1 VPLPPSATAPGVAAS
16 AMIVTI
22 DGPAAAG
29 KGTLARR
36 LADHLG
42 LAYLD
47 SGKLYRAVG
56 LKLLR
61 QGLDPADAGAAAR
74 IAQTVGIG
82 DLDEPGLD
90 DEAVAQ
96 AATIVAAYPK
106 VREALLLVQRD
117 FAANPPENRPGAVI
131 DGRDIG
137 TVVCPDADHKFF
149 VTASLEI
156 RAARR
161 LNELLERGVESIH
174 SRVLRDMK
182 ARDDR
187 DSGRQTSPLAPAG
200 DAHLLDTTG
209 LDPDEA
215 FAAALALIER

>member
-1 VPLPPSATAPGVAAS
+1 MIVAI
-16 AMIVTI
+16 AMIVAI

-36 LADHLG
+36 LADHFG

-74 IAQTVGIG
+74 IARTVGIG
-82 DLDEPGLD
+82 DLDEAGLD
-90 DEAVAQ
+90 DEATAK
-96 AATIVAAYPK
+96 AATIVAAYAE

-117 FAANPPENRPGAVI
+117 FAAHPPENRPGAVI

-137 TVVCPDADHKFF
+137 TVVCPDADHKLF

-161 LNELLERGVESIH
+161 LKELLERGVESIH
-174 SRVLRDMK
+174 SRILRDMK

-187 DSGRQTSPLAPAG
+187 DSGREASPLVLAG

>member
-1 VPLPPSATAPGVAAS
+1 
-16 AMIVTI
+16 MIITI

-29 KGTLARR
+29 KGTLGRR

-74 IAQTVGIG
+74 IARTVGIG
-82 DLDEPGLD
+82 DLDEAGLD
-90 DEAVAQ
+90 DEATAQ
-96 AATIVAAYPK
+96 AATLVAAYPE
-106 VREALLLVQRD
+106 VRQELLLVQRD
-117 FAANPPENRPGAVI
+117 FAAHPPENRPGAVI

-187 DSGRQTSPLAPAG
+187 DSGRQTSPLVPAG

-215 FAAALALIER
+215 FAAALALIEQ